1 MPSTYTSSLRLT
13 LQATGEGLNVWGV
26 ILNSGVF
33 SLVDY
38 AIAGRAAF
46 SLSGSKTLTSNNGA
60 TDEARAAMLDITG
73 GTGGTI
79 TIPAVSKIYLVRNG
93 ASGNVVITTGGGA
106 TITIR
111 PGESL
116 LVFTDGTDVRSTFS
130 TDFMGNRITNVGTP
144 TASADAAT
152 KSYVDTTAW
161 NLNTGI
167 LPGQGGNAGN
177 FLTTNGS
184 VASWAAIQVANVT
197 GAAPINAPA
206 FTGGVTVGGGFTVSG
221 GVTQTGGSV
230 SNVTAIAALDIDFS
244 ANDAQTKS
252 ISSNSTFTFS
262 GFVSGKAQGVIV
274 KLIIT
279 SSAVPTWPA
288 SVVHPGGV
296 NPSASLGNGTH
307 YLGLVSLNGGTQV
320 LLVVLGRN
328 VS

>member
-1 MPSTYTSSLRLT
+1 MPSTYSSRLRLNF
-13 LQATGEGLNVWGV
+13 QAPGDNLNTWGLV
-26 ILNSGVF
+26 LNTDDQ
-33 SLVDY
+33 LLED
-38 AIAGRAAF
+38 AIAKRVAF
-46 SLSGSKTLTSNNGA
+46 ALSGPKTLTTANGA
-60 TDEARAAMLDITG
+60 DDEARGAFLDVTSGSG
-73 GTGGTI
+73 GAI
-79 TIPAVSKIYLVRNG
+79 TIPAVEKLYAVRNG
-93 ASGNVVITTGGGA
+93 ASGDVSITTGGA
-106 TITIR
+106 TNATVK
-111 PGESL
+111 PGEVGWVVSDGAN
-116 LVFTDGTDVRSTFS
+116 VRRVQFTDYLG
-130 TDFMGNRITNVGTP
+130 GRITGVGTP
-144 TASADAAT
+144 VNSTDAVTKGYADALAFNA
-152 KSYVDTTAW
+152 VA
-161 NLNTGI
+161 
-167 LPGQGGNAGN
+167 LPGQGPGTIGQFIRSDGTNAGWA
-177 FLTTNGS
+177 T
-184 VASWAAIQVANVT
+184 VAVTDVT
-197 GAAPINAPA
+197 GAAPLSAPS
-206 FTGGVTVGGGFTVSG
+206 FTGGVTVAGGLTVAG